1 MQFTAVFATLV
12 AFAVSQVSARPH
24 CNYWQAP
31 PNTLDI
37 PGLTNCLDNYRNG
50 NWVCIPLSGS
60 PAALPPAR
68 ALTLAASHRQNGMDC
83 GGRGWFKGTSHYK
96 SPNDCYDAC
105 WTCVLEAIDDNASQV
120 ECDDYEGDSYCWMG
134 YH

>member
-50 NWVCIPLSGS
+50 NW
-60 PAALPPAR
+60 
-68 ALTLAASHRQNGMDC
+68 NGMDC